1 MFVRYEH
8 ADAVLWESDS
18 FDYGRSWSTARPSA
32 IPNPGTKFVIYKIR
46 GRHVLVNNVCT
57 PERRERDVLELWISN
72 DNCANWSKK
81 LPLARLNKENPNTWD
96 GFWDGGEALPQVAYP
111 HGFADDGEEK
121 LYLAIDSVRKFFFLK
136 VPYSDLL

>member
-1 MFVRYEH
+1 M
-8 ADAVLWESDS
+8 
-18 FDYGRSWSTARPSA
+18 
-32 IPNPGTKFVIYKIR
+32 IYKIR

-96 GFWDGGEALPQVAYP
+96 GFWDGGETLPQAAYP
-111 HGFADDGEEK
+111 HGFADDGERNCTWR
-121 LYLAIDSVRKFFFLK
+121 SFGPGNFSSSKFRI
-136 VPYSDLL
+136 SDLL